1 MISNLQKYLR
11 DGIECESDGGVEGR
25 ENGRYQRMSETD
37 SSTRD
42 WAKVRGVGRKENLK
56 AQGGSLAVALAC
68 CPSLGPWWFPYVP
81 CLRTAER

>member
-1 MISNLQKYLR
+1 
-11 DGIECESDGGVEGR
+11 
-25 ENGRYQRMSETD
+25 MSETD

-42 WAKVRGVGRKENLK
+42 WAKARGVGRKENLK